1 MLKILLNP
9 FYATFIF
16 LIIII
21 ITLIL
26 LDEEGAFKKIL
37 I

>member
-21 ITLIL
+21 TLIL